1 MTSRSSPRAGDIDE
15 IEPAR
20 LRLKHI
26 SSAPGSRASRRLSL
40 ARLLRDELTSITMRI
55 SSPLGG
61 RKAEVGALDRAGC
74 RKLAFLLPRRP
85 LSTYALVLNAVQSG
99 VILTN
104 QSRMPYWMHE
114 PS

>member
-1 MTSRSSPRAGDIDE
+1 MRREGRRAEDSRW
-15 IEPAR
+15 
-20 LRLKHI
+20 
-26 SSAPGSRASRRLSL
+26 
-40 ARLLRDELTSITMRI
+40 RDYCLMNLPSITMRI

-61 RKAEVGALDRAGC
+61 RKAEVGALDRAGG
-74 RKLAFLLPRRP
+74 RKLTILLPRRP
-85 LSTYALVLNAVQSG
+85 LSTYAFVPNAMQPG